1 MRTINI
7 TLYKFDELPAEAQ
20 EKAISRYFHIN
31 VDYCWWD
38 SIYEDAWNIN
48 LKIKEFDLNCKYDI
62 KGIVMYDAR
71 DTASI
76 IVTNHGSDTDTYR
89 LADQYLADYNKIIDK
104 FCNTRDIKDISSDK
118 FDEFENELEPYSE
131 QFEEGLLDCYW
142 RMLRDEYDHLTSEEQ
157 IKEALIANEYEFTT
171 EGKIYK

>member
-20 EKAISRYFHIN
+20 EKAISRYSDIN

-38 SIYEDAWNIN
+38 SIYDDAWNIN
-48 LKIKEFDLNCKYDI
+48 LKIEEFDTFTSYYI
-62 KGIVMYDAR
+62 KGRLMYDAI
-71 DTASI
+71 DVADSI
-76 IVTNHGSDTDTYR
+76 LKEHGKDTDTHR
-89 LADQYLADYNKIIDK
+89 LAEQYVSDYNKSIDK

-118 FDEFENELEPYSE
+118 FDDFEAELEPYSE

-157 IKEALIANEYEFTT
+157 IKEALIANEYEFTI
-171 EGKIYK
+171 EGESYK